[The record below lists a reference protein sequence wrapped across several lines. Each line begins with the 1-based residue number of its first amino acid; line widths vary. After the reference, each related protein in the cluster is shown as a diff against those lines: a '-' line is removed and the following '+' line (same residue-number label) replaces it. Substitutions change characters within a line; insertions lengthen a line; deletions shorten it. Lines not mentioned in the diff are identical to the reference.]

1 MCNLVQLQLDWHMVS
16 CYNQIQGLLETRNLR
31 VVYSVDWKYCCCWSH
46 WVCNHRWCWKGT
58 PFCEVLLGAL
68 CLGYYGQVWFRGKI
82 FGAEVPWLFF
92 DSEEGFVG
100 QRLLQQQQQQ
110 QQYSLL
116 RLVGGGFCE
125 REKEE
130 TMASHD
136 LYKTKLC
143 NLFQRGN
150 CPRQS
155 CSFAHGDFELRRF
168 SNPMGGGSRSPFNG
182 MHLPTLQKPKIS
194 CIHFLCLKDSG
205 LYLVLSSL
213 VYQASLKP
221 GKNVFFQQNLHLELR
236 LNMKGK
242 KPRMLSG
249 WLWVVALY
257 SRTLSGIAIFPLPA
271 FMDSASSD
279 IIIFSND
286 MNLWYT

>member
-1 MCNLVQLQLDWHMVS
+1 M
-16 CYNQIQGLLETRNLR
+16 
-31 VVYSVDWKYCCCWSH
+31 
-46 WVCNHRWCWKGT
+46 
-58 PFCEVLLGAL
+58 
-68 CLGYYGQVWFRGKI
+68 WFRGKI

-100 QRLLQQQQQQ
+100 QRLLLQQRQQQQQ

-249 WLWVVALY
+249 
-257 SRTLSGIAIFPLPA
+257 
-271 FMDSASSD
+271 
-279 IIIFSND
+279 
-286 MNLWYT
+286 